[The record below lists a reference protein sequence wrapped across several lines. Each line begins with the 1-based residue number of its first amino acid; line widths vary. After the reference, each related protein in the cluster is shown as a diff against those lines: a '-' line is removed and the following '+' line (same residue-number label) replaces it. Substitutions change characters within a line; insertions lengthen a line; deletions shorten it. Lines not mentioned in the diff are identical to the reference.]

1 MSKSTINVSFSIAM
15 LNYQRVHTIIGE
27 SLYTGY
33 WYFTVKMD
41 DHPRLGTLDQTF
53 EHGMCIFCVRFRA
66 KKKTLQR
73 CVFVIVWQSNHCR
86 N

>member
-1 MSKSTINVSFSIAM
+1 M

-66 KKKTLQR
+66 KKLR
-73 CVFVIVWQSNHCR
+73 CNVVSLSLSGKVTTAEIKSILIY
-86 N
+86 

>member
-1 MSKSTINVSFSIAM
+1 M

-66 KKKTLQR
+66 KKTLQR